1 MKEEIMNRIKQL
13 HTEIERLDKEYKV
26 YSEHDIEYSES
37 IKYNIDKRKWEIED
51 LLKTFKE
58 ELKEKEDTKNSKI
71 EEITKEAQDKIDE
84 LENTKIV
91 EITKEAQVGLDR
103 LEKEYKI
110 YSEHDEEYSESIKYN
125 MDKISW
131 KLEEDIKLV
140 RNDIDTIKLGL
151 EENIKNLNEQYEIE
165 KNSLLDEIQKTGINL
180 EEYGLKEKEK
190 DDTKTKKNTKKKSTT
205 TKSKAKTTKTKTT
218 EPKTTKTKTDKT
230 EKSEIKTDEE
240 EAKPKTAKA
249 KTTKTKTDKTEK
261 SEIKTDEEVAKPKTV
276 KAKTTKTKTDKT
288 EKSETK
294 TDKTEKSETK
304 TDEEVAK
311 QKTVKA
317 KTTKTKTS
325 ETKTDETEKSETT
338 KDENTS
344 GGEKD
349 ENTDEQ
355 TIDKKRVVKN
365 PIFIK
370 ILYNAKQD
378 SFIIK
383 NKLFLKEEKILR
395 SELKDYGI
403 EELSKTE
410 LAEILGKSVE
420 NMQYVDI
427 DMYRALLKY
436 DPDRANAYVDALT
449 TQGKTKEQ
457 IKQELE
463 DNKMEIEYNL
473 AGLYDK
479 AKVFDPEENKNKKYN
494 IYSKDRIEE
503 ILNCANYAKEMEI
516 ATVKKGFKV
525 TILEMIS
532 NIAKKFNVNLG
543 LQSGKIKQIPET
555 TEQREELEET
565 KFADRIKSDMSLEE
579 QNEYAETVA
588 EKIEEEKAQANSEL
602 EIEEK

>member
-261 SEIKTDEEVAKPKTV
+261 SEIKTDEEVAKP
-276 KAKTTKTKTDKT
+276 
-288 EKSETK
+288 
-294 TDKTEKSETK
+294 
-304 TDEEVAK
+304 
-311 QKTVKA
+311 KTVKA

>member
-218 EPKTTKTKTDKT
+218 EP
-230 EKSEIKTDEE
+230 
-240 EAKPKTAKA
+240 